1 MGFRADF
8 TESRWSRRQLLR
20 VALGAGATLPLAALL
35 GCTRQGVSVSASPST
50 TTATTA
56 ASSATPTLTATP
68 PPTPSPTPTPAH
80 TPVPLTIAVLPA
92 TLGTGEAMRLE
103 VAMPAWASDAKG
115 TFRFDGKQYALARRA
130 DGSLWGIV
138 GASLDRSPSTSVPLT
153 VEAQTSA
160 GLPIGT
166 GSRNIAIVAVQRPID
181 YLQVTEEQGA
191 VLGGDAGPREE
202 AIRQQQFASFDPV
215 PPRWSGLFLRP
226 TDGETTT
233 QFGWARSINN
243 GPVGAGHT
251 GTDLAN
257 DTGTPVQLAAAGRVI
272 WAGPMPIRGNAVVVD
287 HGGGVKSGYHHLSAI
302 NVAVGDTV
310 LAAGTVV
317 GLVGSTGFATGPHLH
332 WEVTVWGT
340 NVDAMTWLTVP
351 FGT

>member
-1 MGFRADF
+1 MANHPDLP
-8 TESRWSRRQLLR
+8 ESSWTRRRLLR

-35 GCTRQGVSVSASPST
+35 GCTRQGADVSASPTTPT
-50 TTATTA
+50 TTPT
-56 ASSATPTLTATP
+56 SSPTSTVTATS
-68 PPTPSPTPTPAH
+68 PPTPSPTPTPAP
-80 TPVPLTIAVLPA
+80 TPVALTIAVLPA

-103 VAMPAWASDAKG
+103 VAMPNWASDAKG

-138 GASLDRSPSTSVPLT
+138 AASLDRAPSTSLPLT
-153 VEAQTSA
+153 VEATTAA
-160 GLPIGT
+160 GLPIGS
-166 GSRNIAIVAVQRPID
+166 GSRNIAIVPVQRPID

-215 PPRWSGLFLRP
+215 PPRWNGLFQRP

-233 QFGWARSINN
+233 EFGWARSINN

-257 DTGTPVQLAAAGRVI
+257 DAGTPVHLAAAGRVA
-272 WAGPMPIRGNAVVVD
+272 WTGPMPIRGNAVVVD

-302 NVAVGDTV
+302 NVAVGDAI
-310 LAAGTVV
+310 LPAGTVV
-317 GLVGSTGFATGPHLH
+317 GAVGSTGFATGPHLH
-332 WEVTVWGT
+332 FEVTVWGT
-340 NVDAMTWLTVP
+340 NVDAMTWLSVP